1 MDADTKQILTD
12 GEKLK
17 LLTEHQGWSIMYAK
31 FSEKIMDL
39 QFIANVDD
47 SSPEKALI
55 DMKAR
60 KYAVSVLLDWMKN
73 DILGTVE
80 QHINN
85 NNYEKPIASYIY
97 REENS

>member
-1 MDADTKQILTD
+1 MDNETKQILTD

-17 LLTEHQGWSIMYAK
+17 LLTEHEGWHIVYEK

-60 KYAVSVLLDWMKN
+60 KYAVVVLMDWMKN
-73 DILGTVE
+73 DILGAVE

-85 NNYEKPIASYIY
+85 NNLTKPIRSYIL
-97 REENS
+97 REE